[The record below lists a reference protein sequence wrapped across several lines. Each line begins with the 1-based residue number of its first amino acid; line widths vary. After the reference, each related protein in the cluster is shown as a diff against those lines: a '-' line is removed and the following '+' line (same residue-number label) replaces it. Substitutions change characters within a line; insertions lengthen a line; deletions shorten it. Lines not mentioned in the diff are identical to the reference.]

1 MNKDQLIELLAL
13 SLAGLQAPMS
23 MGMALLGTAEAPLRE
38 IMHLTPGWA
47 TAEEYEEIFAEIL
60 K

>member
-1 MNKDQLIELLAL
+1 MNKNQLIELLAL

-38 IMHLTPGWA
+38 IMGIAPGWA